1 MSAHMKQET
10 IIETA
15 RAVPAVVGA
24 TAATVTLND
33 VVAIVTII
41 YVLLQGAYLI
51 YKWRRD
57 IKEHRAA
64 K

>member
-1 MSAHMKQET
+1 MSSSMKQET

>member
-1 MSAHMKQET
+1 MKQET
-10 IIETA
+10 IIEAA
-15 RAVPAVVGA
+15 RATPAIAGA

-41 YVLLQGAYLI
+41 YVVLQAAYLV
-51 YKWRRD
+51 YKWRNDVKQR
-57 IKEHRAA
+57 RAG